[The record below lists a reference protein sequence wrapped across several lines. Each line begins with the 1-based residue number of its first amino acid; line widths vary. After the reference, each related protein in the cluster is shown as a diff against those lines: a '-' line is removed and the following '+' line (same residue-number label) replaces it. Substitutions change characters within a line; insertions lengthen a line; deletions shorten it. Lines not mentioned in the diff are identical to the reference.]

1 MDGCGHVGARSRRPM
16 DRKSPGRRMT
26 WFGKAHPG
34 TVGGF
39 RQRTPQSGKEPDASM
54 ASPTREQAEAKAK
67 GPHWPILPKWPP
79 LHGAQGRAARDD
91 VSIAPDETQQTEPQ
105 LAPPWEQP
113 ISNQL
118 VQAPPPFMPWR
129 FWLASRRQQVGGA
142 AILGTLILTALL
154 SIIVL
159 RTILPTQSSHTGQVA
174 PTVGRGLN
182 VVASPTVA
190 APTPA
195 PSPTAASAR
204 NTPAP
209 LFTVAFTCANG
220 TIGGRGMVC
229 VHTQPDAAVS
239 LTVRY
244 CDGSYA
250 GGKGLHGNMH
260 ADGSGNY
267 TWRWNVGTTCAG
279 AATATVT
286 AKSSG
291 QSATQSTTFTITR

>member
-1 MDGCGHVGARSRRPM
+1 M

-79 LHGAQGRAARDD
+79 LHEAQGRASRYA
-91 VSIAPDETQQTEPQ
+91 SSAAPDETQRTEPQ

-113 ISNQL
+113 ASNQHEH
-118 VQAPPPFMPWR
+118 APPPFIPWQ
-129 FWLASRRQQVGGA
+129 FWLASRRQQVGLA
-142 AILGTLILTALL
+142 AVVGTLILTALL
-154 SIIVL
+154 SFVVL
-159 RTILPTQSSHTGQVA
+159 RAILPSQSSHVDQGTPIARHPVNVA
-174 PTVGRGLN
+174 
-182 VVASPTVA
+182 ASPTA
-190 APTPA
+190 ADLTPS
-195 PSPTAASAR
+195 PSPTASAR

-209 LFTVAFTCANG
+209 SFTIAFTCADG
-220 TIGGRGMVC
+220 TIGGRGMLC
-229 VHTQPDAAVS
+229 VHTQPDATVS

-267 TWRWNVGTTCAG
+267 TWRWNVSTSCAG
-279 AATATVT
+279 TATATVT

-291 QSATQSTTFTITR
+291 QTVTQSTTFTVTH